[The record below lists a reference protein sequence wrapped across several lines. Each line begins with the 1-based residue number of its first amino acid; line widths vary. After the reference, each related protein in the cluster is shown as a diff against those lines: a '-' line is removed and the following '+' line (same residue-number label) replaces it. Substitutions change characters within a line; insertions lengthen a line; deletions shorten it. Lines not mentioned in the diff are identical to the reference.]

1 MESSK
6 MCKMWVWTAPAWSD
20 CMYTLPKN
28 TPEME
33 LNIMVFLIIFKTFTQ
48 EGQSCCQG
56 MSMGCQGGAL
66 GYQKDAKESNFA
78 NNAGP
83 GGKT

>member
-1 MESSK
+1 

-33 LNIMVFLIIFKTFTQ
+33 LKIMVVLIIFKTFTE

-56 MSMGCQGGAL
+56 MSMGCQGVPRE
-66 GYQKDAKESNFA
+66 AKS
-78 NNAGP
+78 
-83 GGKT
+83 